1 MPSIDITSPSHHYP
15 SQTFSSL
22 IRHLIR
28 HVFPTNQ
35 PQPLAHSLTHS
46 LTQIPPSPPT
56 TTTNPQNP
64 HKTPKP
70 KPKKENLPRSLL
82 KHAPRLIRN
91 LLVHPPL
98 LGRVDLALAELLL
111 RGVEAWD
118 ICLARSPRRRDGGMD
133 GDLGVRRERGRK
145 RGASERGEEGGGR
158 R

>member
-15 SQTFSSL
+15 SQTLSSL

-28 HVFPTNQ
+28 HVFPTQ
-35 PQPLAHSLTHS
+35 PTHSLALTHS
-46 LTQIPPSPPT
+46 LKSPPPPPT

-133 GDLGVRRERGRK
+133 GDLG
-145 RGASERGEEGGGR
+145 ASERGEEGGGGR
-158 R
+158 WSGMSGWVGR